1 MPLAT
6 GGERAHICKM
16 DTKTNPRLPLPKI
29 DQLVDDAKKELKR
42 VGIETEGKRS
52 HEILKMAR
60 EERISRARQ
69 DKQDVRTTPDV

>member
-6 GGERAHICKM
+6 AQQRAHIRKM

-29 DQLVDDAKKELKR
+29 DQLVDDAKTELKR

-52 HEILKMAR
+52 DEILKMAR
-60 EERISRARQ
+60 EERNKPRVA
-69 DKQDVRTTPDV
+69 